1 MTLTGALHLHY
12 GGNPQ
17 GPAGT
22 GKTETTK
29 DLGKALAI
37 CTIVFNCSDD
47 LSYKMMEQY
56 FMGLASQG
64 AWSCFDEFNR
74 IGIEVLSVIA
84 SQMLTI
90 QTAVRARAPEFE
102 FCGRVIP
109 LVMSFGVFI
118 TMNPGYA
125 GRQELPDNLK
135 ALFRP
140 VSMMI
145 PNYGLIA
152 EITMFSEGF
161 AQASALSKKMA
172 RLYSLASEQL
182 SKQKHYDFGMR
193 AVKTVLVMAGKIKR
207 EVRDTVAEDVI
218 LIRAMRDSNV
228 PKFLTH
234 DLPLFFGII
243 TDLFPSSVVPF
254 IDYGKLQIAIENQLR
269 LEKKQIVPDFI
280 KKIQQL
286 LETMIIRH
294 GNMIVGA
301 TGTGKTT
308 VARILAKSLTQLH
321 ADGVEG
327 AMYKPVKIDLLNP
340 KSVTKGELYGES
352 NPYTNEWQEGIV
364 SSLVKTAVDCA
375 DSEDALV
382 NSSKRW
388 ISFDGP
394 VDAMWIESMNTVLDD
409 NKMLCLPNG
418 ERIKMPDIC
427 TMMFEVNDLVEASPA
442 TVSRCG
448 MVYMEA
454 VYLGW

>member
-1 MTLTGALHLHY
+1 
-12 GGNPQ
+12 
-17 GPAGT
+17 
-22 GKTETTK
+22 
-29 DLGKALAI
+29 
-37 CTIVFNCSDD
+37 
-47 LSYKMMEQY
+47 
-56 FMGLASQG
+56 
-64 AWSCFDEFNR
+64 
-74 IGIEVLSVIA
+74 
-84 SQMLTI
+84 
-90 QTAVRARAPEFE
+90 
-102 FCGRVIP
+102 
-109 LVMSFGVFI
+109 
-118 TMNPGYA
+118 
-125 GRQELPDNLK
+125 
-135 ALFRP
+135 
-140 VSMMI
+140 
-145 PNYGLIA
+145 
-152 EITMFSEGF
+152 
-161 AQASALSKKMA
+161 
-172 RLYSLASEQL
+172 
-182 SKQKHYDFGMR
+182 
-193 AVKTVLVMAGKIKR
+193 
-207 EVRDTVAEDVI
+207 
-218 LIRAMRDSNV
+218 
-228 PKFLTH
+228 
-234 DLPLFFGII
+234 
-243 TDLFPSSVVPF
+243 
-254 IDYGKLQIAIENQLR
+254 
-269 LEKKQIVPDFI
+269 VPDFI

>member
-1 MTLTGALHLHY
+1 
-12 GGNPQ
+12 
-17 GPAGT
+17 
-22 GKTETTK
+22 
-29 DLGKALAI
+29 
-37 CTIVFNCSDD
+37 
-47 LSYKMMEQY
+47 
-56 FMGLASQG
+56 
-64 AWSCFDEFNR
+64 
-74 IGIEVLSVIA
+74 
-84 SQMLTI
+84 
-90 QTAVRARAPEFE
+90 
-102 FCGRVIP
+102 
-109 LVMSFGVFI
+109 
-118 TMNPGYA
+118 MNPGYA

-161 AQASALSKKMA
+161 AKATPLSQKMA

-207 EVRDTVAEDVI
+207 EDRDTPEEVI

-243 TDLFPSSVVPF
+243 ADLFPSTVVPF
-254 IDYGKLQIAIENQLR
+254 IDYGKVQIAIENQLR

-286 LETMIIRH
+286 METMIIRH
-294 GNMIVGA
+294 GNMIVGS

-308 VARILAKSLTQLH
+308 VARILAKALTQLSVD
-321 ADGVEG
+321 APGESP
-327 AMYKPVKIDLLNP
+327 MYKPVKIDTLNP
-340 KSVTKGELYGES
+340 KSVTKGELYGEA

-375 DSEDALV
+375 DSTDEKINTA
-382 NSSKRW
+382 KRW
-388 ISFDGP
+388 INFDGP

-448 MVYMEA
+448 MVYLEP
-454 VYLGW
+454 VYLGWKPIIESWVELMTFDPEAEDKLAE